1 MKMIIAFAALVAVA
15 LAAPQQHPSE
25 VHVVKEQLHDNIGV
39 GGYSYNYELSNG
51 EAKQESGQLINAGSE
66 NEAIVVSGSFSYVD
80 PATNQRYTVTYTAD
94 ENGFHPVGDH
104 IPA

>member
-1 MKMIIAFAALVAVA
+1 MAVA
-15 LAAPQQHPSE
+15 LAAPAQDD
-25 VHVVKEQLHDNIGV
+25 VVVVKETLHDNIGV
-39 GGYSYNYELSNG
+39 DGYNYNYELSNG
-51 EAKQESGQLINAGSE
+51 QAVQESAQLKTVQGEEEPAL
-66 NEAIVVSGSFSYVD
+66 VVSGSFTWVD